1 MKGVSNVIAIS
12 ALLIIAMGLVAI
24 LLPWAWNSM
33 TQVVDVMGRASEA
46 RSKEILAMLV
56 FYPPPAI
63 PSDNNDQVLLVLN
76 VGEIPLTNVKVIMV
90 RKDLTQADLN
100 FYIITTEGVE
110 TNWGYSAERFLP
122 GDVIVARV
130 PYEQNYIGYQ
140 FVIQS
145 PDYSEAFVVGG

>member
-1 MKGVSNVIAIS
+1 MRGISNVIAVS

-33 TQVVDVMGRASEA
+33 TQVVDIMGRASEA
-46 RSKEILAMLV
+46 RAKEILAGLI

-76 VGEIPLTNVKVIMV
+76 VGSIPLRDVRVIMI
-90 RKDLTQADLN
+90 RRDLTQIDLN
-100 FYIITTEGVE
+100 FYIIRNDGTT
-110 TNWGYSAERFLP
+110 TDWGTIADLYLP

-130 PYEQNYIGYQ
+130 PYEKNYLGYQ
-140 FVIQS
+140 FVVQS
-145 PDYSEAFVVGG
+145 PDYSEAFIVGD